1 MTSDPLDQITL
12 TPRGFGAALA
22 FLAVVIGLVLALV
35 PVGVA
40 HPDPAS
46 SHGVTCGNA
55 IGGAETDW
63 IVDDLGYDVQ
73 ATTVAYIALCEE
85 ATTSR
90 ATKAWLLFAAGL
102 VGLFA
107 LGALRAPRPASPG
120 SAPPSGPAP
129 A

>member
-1 MTSDPLDQITL
+1 MTTDPLDQITL
-12 TPRGFGAALA
+12 TPRGFGAAVAL
-22 FLAVVIGLVLALV
+22 LAVLVGLVLALV

-46 SHGVTCGNA
+46 DHGVTCGNA

-63 IVDDLGYDVQ
+63 IVEDLGYNVQ
-73 ATTVAYIALCEE
+73 TTTVAYIALCEE

-90 ATKAWLLFAAGL
+90 ATKAWLLFAGGL
-102 VGLFA
+102 VGMLA
-107 LGALRAPRPASPG
+107 LGALRRPLPASPG